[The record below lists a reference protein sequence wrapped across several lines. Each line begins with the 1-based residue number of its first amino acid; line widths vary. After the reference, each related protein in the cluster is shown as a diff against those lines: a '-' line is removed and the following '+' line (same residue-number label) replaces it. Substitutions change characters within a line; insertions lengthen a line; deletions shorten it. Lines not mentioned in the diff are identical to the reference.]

1 VEKTSDNKKTRYDEG
16 KLSKKT
22 RKEIAPERR
31 DQLVNA
37 TVSVIDEVG
46 LANAT
51 LGQIADRIGISAGL
65 IPHYFGDKKGLIYAT
80 MRKLMADVKALHDE
94 LQKDIDKNDPI
105 AQIKVIID
113 ANFHVQQDNQ
123 SLIKTWLNFWLA
135 SLYDTELY
143 RLQKVNEHILYSSLY
158 SHFAKIIDRTKAR
171 DAARGLAAMI
181 DGLWLHLALSADF
194 SLADGR
200 RIVYHYLDQFL
211 AKRD

>member
-1 VEKTSDNKKTRYDEG
+1 M
-16 KLSKKT
+16 SKKT

-105 AQIKVIID
+105 AQIKVVID
-113 ANFHVQQDNQ
+113 ANFHQ
-123 SLIKTWLNFWLA
+123 SHEDQALIKTWLNFWLA
-135 SLYDTELY
+135 SLYDADLH

-158 SHFAKIIDRTKAR
+158 SHFAKIAASNQAR

-194 SLADGR
+194 TLADGR
-200 RIVYHYLDQFL
+200 RIAHHHLDQL
-211 AKRD
+211 LSRQT